1 MAGQPRLHERIRA
14 CPSRRLA
21 SLYRQARRAEALAEH
36 ERGKMETMVQEL
48 ERAVRTRDEF
58 LATVSHEL
66 RTPLTAML
74 GWVRMLRSGALRA
87 ERTPHALEIIERNA
101 VAQSRLV
108 GDLLDVSRIISGK
121 LRLDVGVVDLPSV
134 VDGAIDSMRP
144 AILAKG
150 VSLQQT
156 TDPRAAPIL
165 GDSERLA
172 QVIWNLLSNA
182 VKFTPKGGRVH
193 VAVRRR
199 DSYVDIVVHDTGQGI
214 RPDFIDH
221 VFERF
226 RQADGATT
234 RAHGGLGLGLAI
246 VRHLAE
252 LHGGTVR
259 AESPGPG
266 RGSTFTVSLPISPLS
281 STSAA
286 CPPPVSRAP
295 VLQMACPGELAGVHI
310 LIVDDEPDAR
320 DLLAAVF
327 APCHAIVATAGSAA
341 DALEQLQRVR
351 PDVLISDIGMPGEDG
366 YALIQKVRALPEER
380 GGRIPAVAL
389 TAFARLE
396 DRTRT
401 LLAGF
406 NMHVPKPVEP
416 GELLVVAASLHAAF
430 GRRAQRGRFSTF

>member
-1 MAGQPRLHERIRA
+1 MADQPRLRERLRA
-14 CPSRRLA
+14 SPSRRLA
-21 SLYRQARRAEALAEH
+21 SLYREARRAQALALH
-36 ERGKMETMVQEL
+36 ERRKMKAMVQEL
-48 ERAVRTRDEF
+48 ELAARTKDEF

-74 GWVRMLRSGALRA
+74 GWVRMLRSGALAA
-87 ERTPHALEIIERNA
+87 ERTPHALEVIERNA
-101 VAQSRLV
+101 VAQNQLV
-108 GDLLDVSRIISGK
+108 GDLLDVSRVISGK
-121 LRLDVGVVDLPSV
+121 LRLEVGIVDLPSV
-134 VDGAIDSMRP
+134 VDGAVEALRP
-144 AILAKG
+144 AVVAKG

-156 TDPRAAPIL
+156 TDPLVAPIL
-165 GDSERLA
+165 GDRERLA
-172 QVIWNLLSNA
+172 QMVWNLLSNA
-182 VKFTPKGGRVH
+182 VKFTPKGGRVQ

-199 DSYVDIVVHDTGQGI
+199 DSNVDIVVHDTGEGI
-214 RPDFIDH
+214 RPDFIEH

-252 LHGGTVR
+252 LHGGTVH

-266 RGSTFTVSLPISPLS
+266 LGSTFTVSLPISPLS
-281 STSAA
+281 SARVA
-286 CPPPVSRAP
+286 CPPPVQRSAP
-295 VLQMACPGELAGVHI
+295 VPHMPCPDELAGAQI

-327 APCHAIVATAGSAA
+327 APCQAIVTTAGSAA

-366 YALIQKVRALPEER
+366 YALIQKVRALPAER
-380 GGRIPAVAL
+380 GGRVPAVAL
-389 TAFARLE
+389 TAYARME

-416 GELLVVAASLHAAF
+416 AELLVVVASLHAAF
-430 GRRAQRGRFSTF
+430 CGPRRN